1 MRLPV
6 LDADKANHA
15 VYGAA
20 ICALCAL
27 PVMMLPITAL
37 AAPLVGVL
45 TAAVVGVWK
54 ERRDAHTAGATADR
68 RDIVATVGGALLVAV
83 PLLVSE
89 VMR

>member
-27 PVMMLPITAL
+27 PMALLPTPAL

-45 TAAVVGVWK
+45 AAAVGGVWK
-54 ERRDAHTAGATADR
+54 ERRDARTAGAMADR
-68 RDIVATVGGALLVAV
+68 RDIVATVAGALLVAV
-83 PLLVSE
+83 PLIVIE